1 MQAGRDSVV
10 LFHYDV
16 SDDSGKALES
26 SRDGDG
32 IAVILGYGN
41 VVPGVETALEKRTVG
56 ETFRVTVPPEQGY
69 GFRLKNRVQRV
80 SKKYLT
86 GKGKPKVGGQVTLRL
101 PDGLRLATVLKVGGS
116 IIDVDLNHPMA
127 GLTLIFDIEVL
138 DVRAAEPEEIA
149 HGHVHGTGGHHH

>member
-1 MQAGRDSVV
+1 MHPPFKRGYYTEA
-10 LFHYDV
+10 
-16 SDDSGKALES
+16 AS
-26 SRDGDG
+26 SR
-32 IAVILGYGN
+32 ILCN
-41 VVPGVETALEKRTVG
+41 TV
-56 ETFRVTVPPEQGY
+56 Y
-69 GFRLKNRVQRV
+69 NSLRLKNRVQRV